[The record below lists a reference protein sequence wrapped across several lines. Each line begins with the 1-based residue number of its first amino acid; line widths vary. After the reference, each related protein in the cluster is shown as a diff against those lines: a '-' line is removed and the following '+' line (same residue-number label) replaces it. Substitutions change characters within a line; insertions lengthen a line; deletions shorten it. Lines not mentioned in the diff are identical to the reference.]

1 VSRAGLIYAA
11 VLVVLAAAG
20 AGFLLRVVNTRPVD
34 AGAQSTPA
42 RFAVQRGESFRSVA
56 RRLGELDLVDHPGVL
71 EIYAWVRGWDRKV
84 KAGTYEITRGQTPK
98 DILGKLVLGDVF
110 RVAVTIP
117 EGFMLTQIAGAL
129 VAAGVDSTAFAD
141 LSTDEE
147 TRRRLGVAGPTL
159 EGYLFPDTYIVAVGM
174 TPAEAA
180 EMMKARLDEVMDE
193 KMARRLEEIS
203 MTRNEAL
210 TLASIIQA
218 EARLADEMALV
229 SAVYHNRLRS
239 GVKLEADP
247 TVAYAMG
254 GYKGRLYYKDL
265 EIDSPYNTYRYAGLP
280 PGPICA
286 PGKAAIMAALYPD
299 TSCKAVYFVAKG
311 DGGHIFSLTL
321 EEHLAAVES
330 VKRARSASD

>member
-1 VSRAGLIYAA
+1 MSRAGLIYAA
-11 VLVVLAAAG
+11 ILVVVAAAG
-20 AGFLLRVVNTRPVD
+20 AGFVLRAIGTRPVPTG
-34 AGAQSTPA
+34 AGSTPV
-42 RFAVQRGESFRSVA
+42 RFAVQRGESFSSVA
-56 RRLGELDLVDHPGVL
+56 RRLGELDLVAHPGVL

-98 DILGKLVLGDVF
+98 DVMRKLVSGDVF
-110 RVAVTIP
+110 RMAVTIP
-117 EGFMLTQIAGAL
+117 EGFMLTQIAAAL
-129 VAAGVDSTAFAD
+129 AAAGVDSAAFAG

-159 EGYLFPDTYIVAVGM
+159 EGYLFPDTYLIPIGM

-180 EMMKARLDEVMDE
+180 EMMRTRLDEVMDE
-193 KMARRLEEIS
+193 KVARRLEEIS

-210 TLASIIQA
+210 TLASIVQA
-218 EARLADEMALV
+218 EARLAEEMALV

-265 EIDSPYNTYRYAGLP
+265 DIDSPYNTYRYAGLP

-286 PGKAAIMAALYPD
+286 PGEASIEAALYPD
-299 TSCKAVYFVAKG
+299 AACKAVYFVAKG

-321 EEHLAAVES
+321 EQHLAAVAS
-330 VKRARSASD
+330 VKRLRGESD

>member
-1 VSRAGLIYAA
+1 MSRAGLIYAA

-20 AGFLLRVVNTRPVD
+20 AGVLFRAIGTRPVP
-34 AGAQSTPA
+34 AGEVSTPV
-42 RFAVQRGESFRSVA
+42 RFAVQRGESFSSVA
-56 RRLGELDLVDHPGVL
+56 RRLGELDLVAHPGVL
-71 EIYAWVRGWDRKV
+71 EFYAWVRGWDRKV

-98 DILGKLVLGDVF
+98 DILRKLVSGDVF
-110 RVAVTIP
+110 RMAVTIP
-117 EGFMLTQIAGAL
+117 EGFMLTQIAAAL
-129 VAAGVDSTAFAD
+129 ACAGVDSAAFAG
-141 LSTDEE
+141 LSPDEE
-147 TRRRLGVAGPTL
+147 TRRRLGVTGPTL
-159 EGYLFPDTYIVAVGM
+159 EGYLFPDTYLIPVGM

-180 EMMKARLDEVMDE
+180 EMMRARLDEVMDE
-193 KMARRLEEIS
+193 KVARRLNEIS

-218 EARLADEMALV
+218 EARLAEEMVLV

-265 EIDSPYNTYRYAGLP
+265 DIDSPYNTYRYAGLP

-286 PGKAAIMAALYPD
+286 PGKSAIMAALYPD
-299 TSCKAVYFVAKG
+299 TSCRAVYFVAKG

-330 VKRARSASD
+330 VKRAKSASD